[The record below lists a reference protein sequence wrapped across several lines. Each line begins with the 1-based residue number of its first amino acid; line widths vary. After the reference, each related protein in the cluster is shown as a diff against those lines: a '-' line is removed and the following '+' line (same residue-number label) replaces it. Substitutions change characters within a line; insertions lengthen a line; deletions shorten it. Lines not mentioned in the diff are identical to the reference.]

1 MTTIEPGF
9 YNNKDLILDKIWALL
24 NKGVTNREED
34 FRLPVIVLNSKQGPD
49 ARIVVLRGAYQDRNV
64 LRFHT
69 DIRSDKIECIKNSNQ
84 IYFLFYNKEEKIQV
98 RATGTATIHYKNETT
113 AESWK
118 KIQSMSR
125 KCYLASNAPGTISD
139 NPTSGIPEQYNGKTV
154 PIDETELGYENF
166 SIIEGKIHSFEWLY
180 LASKGHRRAKIEL
193 SDRGSTANWITP

>member
-1 MTTIEPGF
+1 VSSIEPGF

-24 NKGVTNREED
+24 NKGVTDREED
-34 FRLPVIVLNSKQGPD
+34 FRLPVVVLNSKQGPD

-69 DIRSDKIECIKNSNQ
+69 DIRSDKIESIKNSNQ

-98 RATGTATIHYKNETT
+98 RATGTATIHYKDETT

-125 KCYLASNAPGTISD
+125 KCYLATTAPGTPND

-166 SIIEGKIHSFEWLY
+166 SIIESTIHSFEWLY

-193 SDRGSTANWITP
+193 SGTSPTVTWLTP

>member
-1 MTTIEPGF
+1 VTTIEPGF

-24 NKGVTNREED
+24 NKGVTDREED
-34 FRLPVIVLNSKQGPD
+34 FRLPVVVLNSKQGPD
-49 ARIVVLRGAYQDRNV
+49 ARIVVLRGAYPEKNV

-69 DIRSDKIECIKNSNQ
+69 DIRSDKIESIKNNKQ

-98 RATGTATIHYKNETT
+98 RATGTATIHYKDETT

-125 KCYLASNAPGTISD
+125 KCYLATNAPGSISD

-166 SIIEGKIHSFEWLY
+166 SIIESTIHSFEWLY

-193 SDRGSTANWITP
+193 NDKETKAHWITP

>member
-1 MTTIEPGF
+1 VTTIEPRF

-24 NKGVTNREED
+24 TKGVTNREED
-34 FRLPVIVLNSKQGPD
+34 FRLPVVVLNSKQGPD

-98 RATGTATIHYKNETT
+98 RATGTATIHYKNQTT
-113 AESWK
+113 EESWK

-125 KCYLASNAPGTISD
+125 KCYLASNAPGTVSD
-139 NPTSGIPEQYNGKTV
+139 NPTSGIPEKYNGKTV

-166 SIIEGKIHSFEWLY
+166 SIIESKIHSFEWLY

-193 SDRGSTANWITP
+193 TDSGSKAHWVTP

>member
-24 NKGVTNREED
+24 TKGVTNREED
-34 FRLPVIVLNSKQGPD
+34 FRLPVVVLNSKQGPD

-98 RATGTATIHYKNETT
+98 RATGAATIHYKDDTT

-125 KCYLASNAPGTISD
+125 KCYLATTAPGTVSD

-166 SIIEGKIHSFEWLY
+166 SIIESKIHSFEWLY

-193 SDRGSTANWITP
+193 SDQGSTANWITP

>member
-1 MTTIEPGF
+1 VTTIEPGF

-34 FRLPVIVLNSKQGPD
+34 FRLPVVVLNSKQGPD

-69 DIRSDKIECIKNSNQ
+69 DIRSDKIECIKNNNQ

-98 RATGTATIHYKNETT
+98 RATGTATIHYKDDTT

-125 KCYLASNAPGTISD
+125 KCYLATTAPGTVSD

-166 SIIEGKIHSFEWLY
+166 SIIESKIHSFEWLY

-193 SDRGSTANWITP
+193 SDQGSTANWVTP

>member
-24 NKGVTNREED
+24 NKGVTKREED
-34 FRLPVIVLNSKQGPD
+34 FRLPVVVLNSKQGPD

-98 RATGTATIHYKNETT
+98 RATGTATIHYKDDTT

-125 KCYLASNAPGTISD
+125 KCYLATTAPGTVSD

-166 SIIEGKIHSFEWLY
+166 SIIESKIHSFEWLY
-180 LASKGHRRAKIEL
+180 LASKGHRRAKIDLTHE
-193 SDRGSTANWITP
+193 SSTVHWLTP

>member
-1 MTTIEPGF
+1 MTTIEPRF

-24 NKGVTNREED
+24 TKGVTNREED
-34 FRLPVIVLNSKQGPD
+34 FRLPVVVLNSKQGPD

-98 RATGTATIHYKNETT
+98 RATGTATIHYKNQTT
-113 AESWK
+113 EESWK

-125 KCYLASNAPGTISD
+125 KCYLASNAPGTVSD

-166 SIIEGKIHSFEWLY
+166 SIIESKIHSFEWLY

-193 SDRGSTANWITP
+193 TDQDTKTYWVTP